1 MEDMIKAFPG
11 YAPWILGITA
21 LVWIAKHASD
31 LAKSIPSSPGTRS
44 LRRLRVAKE
53 VADLATP
60 GSPEHQLLTI
70 RQREA
75 AIAYAAETY
84 APKDF
89 IGWILVVSGM
99 LAGIAQC
106 WVSRDGSMVVPLLV
120 NTAAAASP
128 MIALE
133 AKGRADRAR
142 IKDYCKDNPE
152 GQGVP
157 ELLVTMKT
165 ETRSH
170 FPSWLLNIVDASR
183 ASGRRAASPSL
194 QSRPGRVASENMSA
208 SSAAR
213 SPGSHSS

>member
-1 MEDMIKAFPG
+1 MIKAFPG

-21 LVWIAKHASD
+21 IVWMAKHASD
-31 LAKSIPSSPGTRS
+31 LAKSLPSSPGARS

-60 GSPEHQLLTI
+60 GSPEHQLLTM

-99 LAGIAQC
+99 LLGIAQS
-106 WVSRDGSMVVPLLV
+106 WVSRDGTMVAPLLIS
-120 NTAAAASP
+120 TAAVALP

-133 AKGRADRAR
+133 AKGHSDRAR
-142 IKDYCKDNPE
+142 IRDYCKDNPG
-152 GQGVP
+152 GQDIP

-165 ETRSH
+165 ETRAH
-170 FPSWLLNIVDASR
+170 FPNWLLSIVDASR
-183 ASGRRAASPSL
+183 ASRCRPALPLPQSP
-194 QSRPGRVASENMSA
+194 PERVASDK
-208 SSAAR
+208 
-213 SPGSHSS
+213 